1 LFKKEYPWSKERL
14 PKNLLNLFEK
24 LRPWFFLSDYNSPP
38 NSNFLIAD
46 FFQFFFVWLQY
57 TVFQTENN
65 RTDDSNDTNNT
76 NLPII
81 RIESSGGK
89 NNELV
94 YESEPYENNP
104 FHDFVSET
112 KTVLDKIKYVI
123 YMYSYWIV
131 LAIVFLTGTSRISI
145 LCLGYVIVS
154 FFFLWYGQTFLMKPL
169 NKLLRSWNFIVF
181 YCYFV
186 IFTKVCLQIVLCLIA
201 DEKIV
206 CIITELFGIYCSSSV
221 IPNCQGDSNK
231 DSTDEGLIWDVI
243 CFFVLILQKRLYSSY
258 MFEHVVN
265 EYKSQ
270 STLAARGAE
279 IFKEIIYYKVEIER
293 QKEKRTLEKLKENVE
308 RIRQH
313 QSREWNQEPQEHFEA
328 IRSGDYYMFDD
339 EFEVNDTDVTDID
352 DDDDGKNLKN
362 KSQKNSKR
370 KKNKGMKELDKS
382 EAKNEIDFEELENKK
397 NRFIFENQTLVIITE
412 TIQKYFIIAFDYL
425 IDYLNTHSRDF
436 RHVSHILS
444 KEKLILKKDFG
455 NTQTPNIIALV
466 STTIELNE
474 EQKKHHA
481 ALNKFLQDKNDK
493 KSIIAAGEEIDNEI
507 NSQSRLNKFC
517 ISILYFMLSQTDKIC
532 YFFMI
537 LNHLQSASLLSAPL
551 PIR

>member
-1 LFKKEYPWSKERL
+1 M
-14 PKNLLNLFEK
+14 
-24 LRPWFFLSDYNSPP
+24 RPWLFLSDYSNPP
-38 NSNFLIAD
+38 NSSFLIAD

-57 TVFQTENN
+57 TVFQIEN
-65 RTDDSNDTNNT
+65 TGIDDTNLDNPT
-76 NLPII
+76 IFN
-81 RIESSGGK
+81 IESLGGK

-94 YESEPYENNP
+94 YEIEPYKNNP

-112 KTVLDKIKYVI
+112 KTILDKIKYVI

-169 NKLLRSWNFIVF
+169 NKLLKSWNFIVF

-186 IFTKVCLQIVLCLIA
+186 IFTKVCLQIVICLIE
-201 DEKIV
+201 DEKTV
-206 CIITELFGIYCSSSV
+206 CIITELFGIYCNSSA
-221 IPNCQGDSNK
+221 IPTCQGDSK
-231 DSTDEGLIWDVI
+231 RDSNDVGLIWDVI

-293 QKEKRTLEKLKENVE
+293 QKEKRSLEKLKENVE
-308 RIRQH
+308 RIRKH
-313 QSREWNQEPQEHFEA
+313 QSKEWNQEPQEHFEA

-339 EFEVNDTDVTDID
+339 EFEVYDTDVTDID
-352 DDDDGKNLKN
+352 DESEEKDLKKKIN
-362 KSQKNSKR
+362 RNSKR
-370 KKNKGMKELDKS
+370 DKKKSIKQSDKTKS
-382 EAKNEIDFEELENKK
+382 KLPIDTLLYKKKSTNDFDTEITDKNLETQEKK
-397 NRFIFENQTLVIITE
+397 TKFFILENQTLLMIVQ
-412 TIQKYFIIAFDYL
+412 TIQKYFIISFDYV
-425 IDYLNTHSRDF
+425 IDYLNIHSKDF

-455 NTQTPNIIALV
+455 NIQTPNIIALV

-493 KSIIAAGEEIDNEI
+493 TSIMAAGQEIDDEM
-507 NSQSRLNKFC
+507 NSQSRLNKFF
-517 ISILYFMLSQTDKIC
+517 ISILYFLLSQTDKIC

-551 PIR
+551 PTRFLFLNQ